1 MKQRIVLALATGL
14 GVGYLPGAPGT
25 VGSLWGLAIAAGLDR
40 SGLSTAGQ
48 TLVVGLLVIVG
59 VPLCAQ
65 AAEQF
70 GRRDPSQVVFDE
82 LAALPIVFLLVPW
95 SGRAAALGFVWFR
108 VFDILKPWPTRR
120 LEQLPGGWGI
130 MADDVMAAFYAAATT
145 WLTAHA
151 LWIQ

>member
-40 SGLSTAGQ
+40 SGLTVGGQ
-48 TLVVGLLVIVG
+48 ALIVGFLVLLG
-59 VPLCAQ
+59 VPLCGQ

-70 GRRDPSQVVFDE
+70 GRRDPGQVVFDE
-82 LAALPIVFLLVPW
+82 LAALPIVFFFVPW
-95 SGRAAALGFVWFR
+95 GGRAAALGFVWFR
-108 VFDILKPWPTRR
+108 IFDILKPWPTRR
-120 LEQLPGGWGI
+120 LERLPGGWGI

-145 WLTAHA
+145 WLSAH
-151 LWIQ
+151 LLGLQ